1 LLTFEAYLKIML
13 VRLQYTLSIV
23 LSLWFT
29 TTLGQNKSTSVQD
42 DCITVQ
48 EIKIPFD
55 GNQFT
60 SSDNGPEKP
69 NYNIVYYADIDEY
82 TFWYKLII
90 TTNCKMKFAVMSATP
105 GDDYDFMLY
114 KFNANNFCEALVD
127 STLVPLNDVIYTSD
141 YSQSDSTKQDL
152 FMTSQNE
159 IDVKAGEIYY
169 LSIMNLYGE
178 DCGHRLHIDACGK
191 SIAINSVHKPCF
203 QFSEPKITTPLEEK
217 EDSNKI
223 DSLEKLDENNAD
235 STIVDNYVKI
245 NGKVYDNDNGTAIS
259 ATITFIDEVNGDEF
273 VTSSSEISGYEIAL
287 ERGRRYQVKCKAF
300 GYYEIKGNIE
310 FLKPSVYDYYLLK
323 IKEGKTFVMEHI
335 LFHPSTYALKD
346 NSFSEL
352 DILVSYMNNNPNMK
366 IQIEGH
372 TAGNA
377 PVSETN
383 PAYKHLDDQWN
394 FTGTA
399 KKLSKLRAETVKK
412 YLIQKGINSS
422 RVLSTGYG
430 ASQKL
435 ITKPKSK
442 EENALN
448 MRVEVKIIMSG
459 EAKDYN
465 IEPRSPLE

>member
-1 LLTFEAYLKIML
+1 ML
-13 VRLQYTLSIV
+13 VKLQYTLSIA
-23 LSLWFT
+23 LSMWFT
-29 TTLGQNKSTSVQD
+29 AALCQNKSSSVED

-60 SSDNGPEKP
+60 PTNNGPDKP
-69 NYNIVYYADIDEY
+69 NYNLVYYADIDEY

-90 TTNCKMKFAVMSATP
+90 TSNCKMKFTVMSATP

-114 KFNANNFCEALVD
+114 KFNSNNFCEALVD
-127 STLVPLNDVIYTSD
+127 STLVPINDAVYATD
-141 YSQSDSTKQDL
+141 YRQSDSTKKDVL
-152 FMTSQNE
+152 SSSQNE
-159 IDVKAGEIYY
+159 INVKVGEIYY

-203 QFSEPKITTPLEEK
+203 LFSQPNKSVPIEELSQ
-217 EDSNKI
+217 D
-223 DSLEKLDENNAD
+223 DED
-235 STIVDNYVKI
+235 STIVDNHVTI
-245 NGKVYDNDNGTAIS
+245 NGMVYDNDNGTAINGN
-259 ATITFIDEVNGDEF
+259 ITFIDEISGDEF
-273 VTSSSEISGYEIAL
+273 ITDASEISGYKIEL
-287 ERGRRYQVKCKAF
+287 ERGRRYQIKCEAF

-352 DILVSYMNNNPNMK
+352 DILVHYLENNPNMK

-372 TAGNA
+372 TAGSA
-377 PVSETN
+377 PVTATN

-412 YLIQKGINSS
+412 YLIQKGINQS

-435 ITKPKSK
+435 IPKPKSK
-442 EENALN
+442 DENALN
-448 MRVEVKIIMSG
+448 MRVEVKIINRG
-459 EAKDYN
+459 GDKNYN
-465 IEPRSPLE
+465 IEPRSPQE

>member
-1 LLTFEAYLKIML
+1 ML
-13 VRLQYTLSIV
+13 VKLQYTLSIA
-23 LSLWFT
+23 LSMWFT
-29 TTLGQNKSTSVQD
+29 TTLCQNKSTSVED

-60 SSDNGPEKP
+60 STDNDPEKP
-69 NYNIVYYADIDEY
+69 NYNLVYYADIDEY

-90 TTNCKMKFAVMSATP
+90 TRSCKMKFAVMSSTP

-114 KFNANNFCEALVD
+114 KFNAINFCEALVD
-127 STLVPLNDVIYTSD
+127 SILVPLNDAVYATD
-141 YSQSDSTKQDL
+141 YSQSDSTKQDI
-152 FMTSQNE
+152 FISSQNE
-159 IDVKAGEIYY
+159 IDVTAGEIYY

-178 DCGHRLHIDACGK
+178 DCGHRLYIDACDK
-191 SIAINSVHKPCF
+191 SIAINSIHKPCF
-203 QFSEPKITTPLEEK
+203 LLSQPKIAVPLEEL
-217 EDSNKI
+217 S
-223 DSLEKLDENNAD
+223 ENDAD
-235 STIVDNYVKI
+235 STIVDNHVTI
-245 NGKVYDNDNGTAIS
+245 NGMVYDNDNGTAIN
-259 ATITFIDEVNGDEF
+259 ANIKFIDEINGDEF
-273 VTSSSEISGYEIAL
+273 IAYASEISGYEIVL
-287 ERGRRYQVKCKAF
+287 ERGRRYQIKCEAF
-300 GYYEIKGNIE
+300 GYYEIIGNIE

-352 DILVSYMNNNPNMK
+352 DILVRYMNNNPRMK

-377 PVSETN
+377 PVTATN

-412 YLIQKGINSS
+412 YLVQKGINSS

-435 ITKPKSK
+435 IPKPKSK
-442 EENALN
+442 DENALN
-448 MRVEVKIIMSG
+448 MRVEVKIINRG
-459 EAKDYN
+459 GDKNYN
-465 IEPRSPLE
+465 IEPRSPQE

>member
-1 LLTFEAYLKIML
+1 ML
-13 VRLQYTLSIV
+13 VRLQYTLSIA

-29 TTLGQNKSTSVQD
+29 TTLCQNKSTSVQD

-48 EIKIPFD
+48 EIKIPFE

-60 SSDNGPEKP
+60 FTDDGSEKS

-90 TTNCKMKFAVMSATP
+90 TSNCRMKFAVMSATP

-114 KFNANNFCEALVD
+114 KFNASNFCEALVD
-127 STLVPLNDVIYTSD
+127 SSLVPLNDAVYTSD
-141 YSQSDSTKQDL
+141 YNQSDSTKQDL

-159 IDVKAGEIYY
+159 IAVKAGEIYY

-178 DCGHRLHIDACGK
+178 DCGHRLHIDACDK

-203 QFSEPKITTPLEEK
+203 LLSQPKIADPIDAK
-217 EDSNKI
+217 EDSNRI
-223 DSLEKLDENNAD
+223 DSPEKLDENYTD
-235 STIVDNYVKI
+235 STIVDNYVTI
-245 NGKVYDNDNGTAIS
+245 NGMVYDNDNGNAIS
-259 ATITFIDEVNGDEF
+259 ANITFTDEINGDEF
-273 VTSSSEISGYEIAL
+273 VTQANETEGYKIEL
-287 ERGRRYQVKCKAF
+287 ERGRQYQVKCKGF

-352 DILVSYMNNNPNMK
+352 DILVRYMKNNPKMK

-377 PVSETN
+377 PVTELN

-442 EENALN
+442 DENALN
-448 MRVEVKIIMSG
+448 MRVEVKIINSG
-459 EAKDYN
+459 EAKTYS
-465 IEPRSPLE
+465 IEPRSPID

>member
-1 LLTFEAYLKIML
+1 ML
-13 VRLQYTLSIV
+13 VKLQYTLSIA
-23 LSLWFT
+23 LSMWFT
-29 TTLGQNKSTSVQD
+29 TTLCQNKSSSVED

-60 SSDNGPEKP
+60 STDNGLEKP
-69 NYNIVYYADIDEY
+69 NYNLVYYADIDEY

-90 TTNCKMKFAVMSATP
+90 TSNCKMKFAVMTATP

-114 KFNANNFCEALVD
+114 KFNTSNFCEALVD
-127 STLVPLNDVIYTSD
+127 STLLPLNDVVYTTD
-141 YSQSDSTKQDL
+141 YSQSDSAKKDL

-203 QFSEPKITTPLEEK
+203 LFSQPNISVPQ
-217 EDSNKI
+217 EDLS
-223 DSLEKLDENNAD
+223 ENVAD
-235 STIVDNYVKI
+235 STIVDNNVKI
-245 NGKVYDNDNGTAIS
+245 NGMVYDNDNGTAIN
-259 ATITFIDEVNGDEF
+259 ANITFIDEVNGDEF
-273 VTSSSEISGYEIAL
+273 VTSSTEISGYEIEL
-287 ERGRRYQVKCKAF
+287 ERGRRYQIKCEAF

-352 DILVSYMNNNPNMK
+352 DILVRYMNNNPNMK

-377 PVSETN
+377 PVTATN

-412 YLIQKGINSS
+412 YLIQKGVNSS
-422 RVLSTGYG
+422 RVLSNGYG

-435 ITKPKSK
+435 IPNPKSK
-442 EENALN
+442 DENALN
-448 MRVEVKIIMSG
+448 MRVEVKIIIRG
-459 EAKDYN
+459 EAENYS